1 MLVSDISRERQD
13 DLVSL
18 SATYHWE
25 DVDREPQ
32 RIFLRYG
39 AHDSYFDDAALAMPF
54 LIAAVV
60 PALENVTLYPHI
72 GSATKETRDAMGFVA
87 LDNLDAVFG
96 GRTPPNRVA

>member
-60 PALENVTLYPHI
+60 PALRAEA
-72 GSATKETRDAMGFVA
+72 GEGFFS
-87 LDNLDAVFG
+87 DWG
-96 GRTPPNRVA
+96 GAA